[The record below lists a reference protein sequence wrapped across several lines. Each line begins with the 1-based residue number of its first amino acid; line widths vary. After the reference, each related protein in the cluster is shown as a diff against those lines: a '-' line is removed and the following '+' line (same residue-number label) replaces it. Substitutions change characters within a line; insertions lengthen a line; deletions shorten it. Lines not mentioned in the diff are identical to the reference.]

1 MARETKQA
9 ADERRRSKRFELPLE
24 IEYRTLTQNPI
35 FGNVIAQNVSKTG
48 LALADAKDVKRG
60 ETVQL
65 KMSVPGDNLPV
76 FATGTVA
83 WADGIK
89 AGVRITKIS
98 RNDQERILEHI
109 YQNWLKSQHLQRP
122 VGR

>member
-1 MARETKQA
+1 MVRETRQSAEEK
-9 ADERRRSKRFELPLE
+9 RKSKRFELPLE
-24 IEYRTLTQNPI
+24 VEYRTLTQNPI
-35 FGNVIAQNVSKTG
+35 FGNVMAQNVSKSG
-48 LALADAKDVKRG
+48 VALSEAKDVKRG
-60 ETVQL
+60 ETIQL

-83 WADGIK
+83 WADGVK

-122 VGR
+122 LGR

>member
-1 MARETKQA
+1 MMRETRA
-9 ADERRRSKRFELPLE
+9 AAEEKRKSKRFELPIE

-35 FGNVIAQNVSKTG
+35 FGNVIAQNVSKNG
-48 LALADAKDVKRG
+48 VALADAKNVKRG

-76 FATGTVA
+76 FATGMIA

-89 AGVRITKIS
+89 AGVKITKIS
-98 RNDQERILEHI
+98 RGDQERILEHI
-109 YQNWLKSQHLQRP
+109 YQNWLKGQHLQKP
-122 VGR
+122 AGR

>member
-1 MARETKQA
+1 MVREFRTTV
-9 ADERRRSKRFELPLE
+9 DEKRRSKRFELPLE

-35 FGNVIAQNVSKTG
+35 FGNVIAQNVSKNG
-48 LALADAKDVKRG
+48 VALADAKNVKRG

-89 AGVRITKIS
+89 AGVKITKIS

-109 YQNWLKSQHLQRP
+109 YQNWLKNQHLQKP
-122 VGR
+122 L